1 MSTKVP
7 AATLAIIATCG
18 DALANI
24 ILACSGTMEGPGIS
38 TKQGYVLSVAVD
50 STKKTVM
57 VGDTGPI
64 PMQGDVTDE
73 TITFGSATSPTFGI
87 LNKVTG
93 AIFVSTFQP
102 VATYRG
108 VCKQIDR

>member
-1 MSTKVP
+1 MSTKV
-7 AATLAIIATCG
+7 AAAMMATIAECLAASADIVLT
-18 DALANI
+18 
-24 ILACSGTMEGPGIS
+24 CSGTMEVPGVS
-38 TKQGYVLSVAVD
+38 TKQAYALSVTVD
-50 STKKTVM
+50 PIKKTVM

-64 PMQGDVTDE
+64 PMQSDVTDE

-108 VCKQIDR
+108 VCSQIDR